1 MSGSR
6 FNVAKDHGKLMT
18 LVGTDPAR
26 VLRRAGLPAD
36 YFLNDSRSVDGR
48 QYFALWE
55 AMFAEANRSDLALDL
70 GGVKFA
76 RGPFIS
82 ALFAFSCSPTIA
94 TGLERLGLFKPI
106 LCPMRF
112 RINHTDEVMTL
123 TVVPETPDLTI
134 PQSMAAFE
142 MVYFL
147 ECCRVYT
154 AEHIIPPVSVG
165 IPKMQDNQGGDMDA
179 YFGVA
184 AHEAEFP
191 TLTLTREDAFRPLI
205 TENPTLWAQFEP
217 ELNRQLAEQQAG
229 GASLSTRVRNAL
241 LEMLPPAGQANVD
254 TVCERL
260 IMSRRSL
267 QRKLKDE
274 GESFQSVLDR
284 TRADLSMHYLRQSD
298 MSVEEISYLLAYRDP
313 PNSFY
318 RAFQGGWTG
327 MTPPSEAR
335 GGKALH

>member
-6 FNVAKDHGKLMT
+6 FNVAKDHGRLMS
-18 LVGTDPAR
+18 LVGTDQAR

-36 YFLNDSRSVDGR
+36 FFLNDNRSIDGH

-55 AMFAEANRSDLALDL
+55 AMFAEADRPDLAFDL
-70 GGVKFA
+70 GVKFA

-82 ALFAFSCSPTIA
+82 ALFAFSCSATIA
-94 TGLERLGLFKPI
+94 AGLERLGLFKPL

-112 RINHTDEVMTL
+112 RISHTDEVMTL
-123 TVVPETPDLTI
+123 TIVPESPELKL

-154 AEHIIPPVSVG
+154 AEHIVPVSVG
-165 IPKMQDNQGGDMDA
+165 IPQMQPNQDEVNT
-179 YFGVA
+179 YFGVN

-205 TENPTLWAQFEP
+205 TENPALWAQFEP
-217 ELNRQLAEQQAG
+217 ELNRQLAELQAG
-229 GASLSTRVRNAL
+229 ATLSTRVRNAL
-241 LEMLPPAGQANVD
+241 LDMLPAGQANVD
-254 TVCERL
+254 AVCERL

-267 QRKLKDE
+267 QRKLRDE
-274 GESFQSVLDR
+274 GESFQSVLDK
-284 TRADLSMHYLRQSD
+284 TRADLSMHYLRQGE

-313 PNSFY
+313 NSFY
-318 RAFQGGWTG
+318 RAFQGWTG
-327 MTPPSEAR
+327 MTPSEAR
-335 GGKALH
+335 SKPVH